1 MPLSSEAVPQ
11 DVCLTLCLSCMATC
25 RTAAPLQSLE
35 AAAEA
40 TPEAGHVATAEAAPE
55 VASGRAR
62 PAGLTDQ
69 SLLLLAVGLASGQ
82 TSRAGQMAVALVL
95 PQCMA
100 FPLQAVAL
108 PPQLSPLSP
117 MECCRL

>member
-1 MPLSSEAVPQ
+1 M
-11 DVCLTLCLSCMATC
+11 CTC

-40 TPEAGHVATAEAAPE
+40 TPEAGHVATAGAAPE
-55 VASGRAR
+55 AASGRAH
-62 PAGLTDQ
+62 PVVSTDLL
-69 SLLLLAVGLASGQ
+69 LLLLAVGLASGQ
-82 TSRAGQMAVALVL
+82 TSRAGRMAAALAL

-100 FPLQAVAL
+100 SPLQAAAL

-117 MECCRL
+117 TECCRL